1 MAEVESEI
9 GREITKN
16 SKTRNNR
23 YSISYI
29 VSIVYFSAVL
39 YEIISFLWIQI
50 AWAREGNLK
59 IMNNRGTV
67 KRKKKEIRCKA
78 ACSYIM
84 APPGSTVGTL
94 MGPFR
99 LTTVEDNNSFQLAV
113 NDADSAMSIDVH
125 LNGRQEEGCAVVNP
139 SRDLSTRSE
148 ERSSET
154 NKRCS

>member
-1 MAEVESEI
+1 MDYTYKAASKEKVAEVKSEI

-29 VSIVYFSAVL
+29 VSIAYFSAVL

-67 KRKKKEIRCKA
+67 KRKKK
-78 ACSYIM
+78 
-84 APPGSTVGTL
+84 
-94 MGPFR
+94 
-99 LTTVEDNNSFQLAV
+99 
-113 NDADSAMSIDVH
+113 
-125 LNGRQEEGCAVVNP
+125 
-139 SRDLSTRSE
+139 RD
-148 ERSSET
+148 
-154 NKRCS
+154 KM

>member
-1 MAEVESEI
+1 
-9 GREITKN
+9 
-16 SKTRNNR
+16 
-23 YSISYI
+23 
-29 VSIVYFSAVL
+29 
-39 YEIISFLWIQI
+39 
-50 AWAREGNLK
+50 
-59 IMNNRGTV
+59 
-67 KRKKKEIRCKA
+67 
-78 ACSYIM
+78 
-84 APPGSTVGTL
+84 

-113 NDADSAMSIDVH
+113 NDADSAMSIDVR

>member
-1 MAEVESEI
+1 
-9 GREITKN
+9 
-16 SKTRNNR
+16 
-23 YSISYI
+23 
-29 VSIVYFSAVL
+29 
-39 YEIISFLWIQI
+39 
-50 AWAREGNLK
+50 
-59 IMNNRGTV
+59 
-67 KRKKKEIRCKA
+67 
-78 ACSYIM
+78 
-84 APPGSTVGTL
+84 

-113 NDADSAMSIDVH
+113 NDADSAISIDVH